1 MRKMNTISG
10 KMIKVT
16 ALVALCLGSI
26 LLKANGGNEAAT
38 ETEKTIREHV
48 IFPKLILP
56 VQQQNQKV
64 EVIFT
69 TDHTGKVNFVLAK
82 TENKDIK
89 SEVEK
94 QFLQLTLNK
103 LNENVA
109 YSVVL
114 NIKSI

>member
-1 MRKMNTISG
+1 MKKKNTISG

-26 LLKANGGNEAAT
+26 LLKANGGKEAAI
-38 ETEKTIREHV
+38 ETERTIKEHV
-48 IFPKLILP
+48 TFPKLILP

-69 TDHTGKVNFVLAK
+69 TGNDGKVNFVLAK
-82 TENKDIK
+82 TDNKDIK

-94 QFLQLTLNK
+94 QFSQLTLNK
-103 LNENVA
+103 LKANVA

-114 NIKSI
+114 NIKTI